1 MAEPVLHVEHLT
13 KRFRGRR
20 RSHPVLAVNDVSFTL
35 YRDHTLALIGESG
48 SGKTTIGRML
58 AGVERPTAGAIQWT
72 PAPSRSNNRDG
83 SPRSGRQ
90 AVQMVFQDP
99 YAALNPYNSIR
110 YALSRPLINLRRL
123 RRSDILTQELALLET
138 VRLTPAATFIDKR
151 PHELS
156 GGQRQRIVIARALAA
171 NPRVIVADEPVS
183 MLDVS
188 IRADI
193 LRLLHDLLAEGRVET
208 MLYIT
213 HDLLSAQLLAQ
224 SVVVLYRGL
233 VVEAGVTTAILSA
246 PAHPYTQLLL
256 ASIPNPRKNPGTLSQ
271 VLPAPTVERSSQG
284 CPFAPR
290 CPLAMDQCERHMPQL
305 LPRAD
310 GRSVACHAVA

>member
-20 RSHPVLAVNDVSFTL
+20 RGQPVLAVNDVSFTL

-58 AGVERPTAGAIQWT
+58 AGVERPTAGAIQWA

-123 RRSDILTQELALLET
+123 RRSEILTQELALLDT

-233 VVEAGVTTAILSA
+233 VVEAGLTTAILSA

-256 ASIPNPRKNPGTLSQ
+256 ASIPNPRKSSGSLAQ
-271 VLPAPTVERSSQG
+271 ALPTPTVERSSQG

-290 CPLAMDQCERHMPQL
+290 CPLAMEQCERHMPQL